1 MPYAAKATI
10 QCEFNVN
17 LLNVWLTFRHPMNQL
32 LMPALNLWTLDLD
45 TVDTPVT
52 SSAWQDEFTL
62 LLVVSPCAAAPARVT
77 LAYAGPSPNLA
88 TTWGK
93 QWEPWGPI
101 LATDLT
107 ATLWKAGMICLWSGS
122 IATIPTG
129 WHLCDGTNGTPDLRN
144 RFIVAAG
151 TTYAPGD
158 SGGNLTHTHALTM
171 YPHAHGLAAGQMIS
185 TNYPNG
191 QYHVYT
197 GTSQSTGYMSTVD
210 HKPPYYALAYIMK
223 L

>member
-10 QCEFNVN
+10 QYEFNVN

-32 LMPALNLWTLDLD
+32 LMPALNLWTLELD

-52 SSAWQDEFTL
+52 SSTWQDEFTL

-77 LAYAGPSPNLA
+77 LAYIGPSPNLA

-129 WHLCDGTNGTPDLRN
+129 WHLCDGAAGTPNLRD
-144 RFIVAAG
+144 RFIVGAG
-151 TTYAPGD
+151 LNYTVGQT
-158 SGGNLTHTHALTM
+158 GGNIDHTHNASQAQ
-171 YPHAHGLAAGQMIS
+171 HAHGLTGGVGVQAGTQLNAYTTAAQPSI
-185 TNYPNG
+185 TVVANYNL
-191 QYHVYT
+191 
-197 GTSQSTGYMSTVD
+197 
-210 HKPPYYALAYIMK
+210 PPFYALCYIMK